1 MAMEKK
7 YPFSVEK
14 HAHDIEL
21 YHNRLYN
28 TMYEMEAGEI
38 PMDREKYDKMSNLYY
53 GELRELYEMMF
64 NSRDGRVVYLTGKQ
78 IGLAKEIVV
87 WAAETRASS
96 LAAAGKSRYFQYL

>member
-1 MAMEKK
+1 MEKK

-53 GELRELYEMMF
+53 GELSELYEMMF

-78 IGLAKEIVV
+78 IGLAKEIVA
-87 WAAETRASS
+87 WAAEVRTDS
-96 LAAAGKSRYFQYL
+96 LLKSAKGKYIQYL